1 MCSLAVDLRRVG
13 QENGEP
19 VVWNFG
25 CGFFDIVD
33 RVIVRI
39 VDAGQ
44 IDKLIATRDEGS
56 AGAAGGHDGRRLT
69 SRDPRH
75 LAHRATP
82 ADHQLGEDAA

>member
-33 RVIVRI
+33 PVIVRI

-44 IDKLIATRDEGS
+44 IGKLTATRDEGS
-56 AGAAGGHDGRRLT
+56 AGAAGGHDGIGAGL
-69 SRDPRH
+69 RDTAR
-75 LAHRATP
+75 
-82 ADHQLGEDAA
+82 QAAFPCKRITAANSSVR